1 VQNLYWLN
9 QIQTSDREVVGDKAF
24 YLNDLMQRGYPVVD
38 GFVVSAKT
46 FWEFLSAIDWR
57 EPLFADLPHSSLYFN
72 ADNPWQLQAIAQRIR
87 QQILTAK
94 LPEAFAANLQSA
106 VQQLDSKALIFRPSL
121 TNPKLKT
128 SGLLESQIVWT
139 DAVAVANGI
148 KQAWAEFFRAK
159 SLFYWQRSGQKLEK
173 LSPIILVQSI
183 QNSRSSGTIQADHKS
198 HQIKATWGLGT
209 SLIWGESMPDY
220 YQVTTANQNIQNQ
233 QLGNKNIAYQ
243 LTNPPSDTET
253 SPNSHL
259 ILHRPPAASFI
270 LENTTSPLQTRDLSE
285 IEQNQYTLDKTEIKA
300 LTNLAERVK
309 IDLNSSVLLDWTFC
323 QPTPHSEP
331 QLYITQVSLLK
342 SELKSD
348 PESANLSL
356 SSSHCLQGLA
366 AAAGTTIAIAQVI
379 TNPNP
384 KQSNFLAGGILVA
397 PAISPEWL
405 RWLKVANGVVAE
417 QGGMTGHGAILARE
431 LGIPA
436 VVGVPDAT
444 RLIKTGDL
452 LLVDGDKGE
461 IHLMNQSSINHGL
474 LPQTFIAKEL
484 SPKLSNTQP
493 KSLIIDRNTD
503 YYSMSTYQSST
514 ATKLCVNVSQSSSIQ
529 QIHNLPIDGI
539 GLLRSELMALEALEY
554 KHPRL
559 WLQQGCQAEF
569 VARMTRHLAKFAA
582 ALAPRPVFYR
592 SFDLRELGVKASFSY
607 ALEPD
612 LFDLELQVIEQLH
625 QSGYTNVNLILP
637 FVRSVADVNFC
648 HQHLEKVGSNLHSDF
663 QLWIMAEVPSVL
675 FLLPD
680 YAQAGVQGIAIGTN
694 DLTQLLLGIDRDSEQ
709 MTLVFN
715 EKNTAVM
722 RALQQLIEVANKTGI
737 SCSICGDAPVLYPE
751 IIESL
756 VRWGI
761 TSISVNI
768 DAVERTFMEIVRAE
782 KRLLVEAARHQL
794 SLTNKE

>member
-9 QIQTSDREVVGDKAF
+9 QIQTSDRETVGDKAF

-38 GFVVSAKT
+38 GFVVSAKA
-46 FWEFLSAIDWR
+46 FWEFLSVIEWL
-57 EPLFADLPHSSLYFN
+57 EPLFADLPNSSLYFN
-72 ADNPWQLQAIAQRIR
+72 TDNPWQLQAIAQRIR

-94 LPEAFAANLQSA
+94 LPESFAANLQSA
-106 VQQLDSKALIFRPSL
+106 VQELDSQTLIFRPSL
-121 TNPKLKT
+121 TNPNIKT

-139 DAVAVANGI
+139 DSVTVSNGI

-159 SLFYWQRSGQKLEK
+159 SLFYWQRCGQKLEK
-173 LSPIILVQSI
+173 LLPIILVQPI
-183 QNSRSSGTIQADHKS
+183 QNARTSGTIQTDNKC

-209 SLIWGESMPDY
+209 SLIWGEAIPDY
-220 YQVTTANQNIQNQ
+220 YQIATETKNIENQ
-233 QLGNKNIAYQ
+233 QLGNKSIAYQ
-243 LTNPPSDTET
+243 LTNNPRDRET
-253 SPNSHL
+253 DPNSHF
-259 ILHRPPAASFI
+259 ISPRPSKTYLI
-270 LENTTSPLQTRDLSE
+270 LENINTPLQTRDLSE
-285 IEQNQYTLDKTEIKA
+285 IEQNQYTLDKIEIET
-300 LTNLAERVK
+300 LTNLAEKIK
-309 IDLNSSVLLDWTFC
+309 IDFNCSVLLDWTFC
-323 QPTPHSEP
+323 QPNLDSDP
-331 QLYITQVSLLK
+331 QLYITQISLLK
-342 SELKSD
+342 NETNSY
-348 PESANLSL
+348 PVSANLCL
-356 SSSHCLQGLA
+356 SSSQSIQGLA

-379 TNPNP
+379 TDINP
-384 KQSNFLAGGILVA
+384 KQSNFLPGRILVA
-397 PAISPEWL
+397 SAISPKWL
-405 RWLKVANGVVAE
+405 RWLKIANGVVAE

-461 IHLMNQSSINHGL
+461 VHLMDQSEINNSKIF
-474 LPQTFIAKEL
+474 QASIAKKQQSQL
-484 SPKLSNTQP
+484 SSTKL
-493 KSLIIDRNTD
+493 KSLNIDSNIN
-503 YYSMSTYQSST
+503 YNSMSNHYFPT
-514 ATKLCVNVSQSSSIQ
+514 ATKLCVNISQTSSIE
-529 QIHNLPIDGI
+529 QINNLPVDGI

-559 WLQQGCQAEF
+559 WLEPSEQSEF
-569 VARMTRHLAKFAA
+569 VARMSRNLAKFAA

-592 SFDLRELGVKASFSY
+592 SFDLRELGVKATFSY

-612 LFDLELQVIEQLH
+612 LFDLELKVIEQVH

-648 HQHLEKVGSNLHSDF
+648 RNRLEKIASNLHSDF

-709 MTLVFN
+709 MNLVFN
-715 EKNTAVM
+715 DKNTAVM
-722 RALQQLIEVANKTGI
+722 RAIQQLIEMANKTGI
-737 SCSICGDAPVLYPE
+737 ACSICGDAPVLYPE
-751 IIESL
+751 IIDSL

-761 TSISVNI
+761 TSISVNV
-768 DAVERTFMEIVRAE
+768 DAVEPTFIEIVRAE
-782 KRLLVEAARHQL
+782 QRLIVEASRRHL
-794 SLTNKE
+794 S